1 MHSGRRTVR
10 VMQKLVEPSDCIF
23 AWVEIVTDLTEA
35 KTKTDGVEY
44 LMFEGRE
51 AALTLFGFSS
61 EIMALSLSLEI
72 ATVEIVTGPRG
83 SENVCEPALPRWRFH
98 HGSCCRRG
106 MLPLLINTLQLLS
119 FQR

>member
-51 AALTLFGFSS
+51 AALTFFGFSS

-83 SENVCEPALPRWRFH
+83 RENVCEPAAAMPRWRFH

-106 MLPLLINTLQLLS
+106 ELPLLINTLHKLS
-119 FQR
+119 